1 MTNKIVIP
9 TDFSE
14 ASLKALDMAKQAAD
28 AFDAELHVMTA
39 VQAPIV
45 FQPTM
50 AASYPSIDELRK
62 EAMERLEA
70 YEKEHLASWGRTVHK
85 IVFEGRASDEICRY
99 AEEIDATMIVMAT
112 HGHSG
117 LAHIVIGSTTE
128 NVVRHAKCP
137 VLSVRA

>member
-14 ASLKALDMAKQAAD
+14 AALKSLDLAIQAAE
-28 AFDAELHVMTA
+28 AFDAELHLITA

-50 AASYPSIDELRK
+50 AASYPSVDELRR
-62 EAMERLEA
+62 EAMDRLKE
-70 YEKEHLASWGRTVHK
+70 YEKEHLSSLGRMVHK
-85 IVFEGRASDEICRY
+85 AVLDGRASDEICRY
-99 AEEIDATMIVMAT
+99 AEDVDATMIVMAT